1 MSTVRNFERSIV
13 NNGRYYQG
21 KRITIIWTG
30 LEREGFLNIGA
41 AQVELKFFGYGFD
54 L

>member
-1 MSTVRNFERSIV
+1 MSTVRNFEWSVV
-13 NNGRYYQG
+13 NNGGYYQE

-30 LEREGFLNIGA
+30 LECAGISNIGA

-54 L
+54 S